1 MFFLP
6 AIIVLGV
13 VSTLQDFRARRISN
27 LWIIISLVY
36 AIMAHLYLFAS
47 GDQQETLW
55 FLRSFVNV
63 LASAIVAIYFWKQ
76 NWWGGGDAKLFVCYS
91 ALVPLS
97 HYPFGYFS
105 YYFASFL
112 LLITTFIP
120 AAIWT
125 YLHAQINLI
134 KGEKGIYYNSPKRV
148 FDGREFLQFSAG
160 FTAIFFLLNLLIL
173 ILNQYF
179 YWLKDFP
186 IIVWLFSIGFYNTV
200 FRLFKKRLWLVVVLW
215 ILGIC
220 SVVFV
225 PFFGQINVWRVLIN
239 NFIFFMLIVIL
250 RKHMFRTIENYVEWS
265 KNNNMAFAGWMFLG
279 VLVIWFSKT
288 APWLMRLFY
297 KEI

>member
-6 AIIVLGV
+6 AIIILGV

-27 LWIIISLVY
+27 LWITISLVY
-36 AIMAHLYLFAS
+36 AIMAHLYLFVS

-97 HYPFGYFS
+97 QYPFGYFS
-105 YYFASFL
+105 YYFAAFL
-112 LLITTFIP
+112 LLITTFVP

-125 YLHAQINLI
+125 FVHAQINLI
-134 KGEKGIYYNSPKRV
+134 KGEKGIYYNPPRRA
-148 FDGREFLQFSAG
+148 FHGWEFLQFSAG
-160 FTAIFFLLNLLIL
+160 FTAIFFLSNLLIL
-173 ILNQYF
+173 ILDQYCH
-179 YWLKDFP
+179 WIKDFP
-186 IIVWLFSIGFYNTV
+186 VIIWLFSMGFYDAI
-200 FRLFKKRLWLVVVLW
+200 FRLFKKRLWLVIVLW
-215 ILGIC
+215 ISGIC
-220 SVVFV
+220 IVIFV
-225 PFFGQINVWRVLIN
+225 PFFNQINVWRVLIN
-239 NFIFFMLIVIL
+239 NFIFCMLIVIL

-265 KNNNMAFAGWMFLG
+265 KNNNMAFAGWMFFG

-297 KEI
+297 LK